1 MVVSARGARGG
12 NEPGVAVGAGGRPR
26 PRGSRG
32 NQGPFEIRNL
42 IFSMFEAERG
52 GPQAAGLGIGL
63 RRLALNIRR
72 SSDAV
77 RGVLERTLRC
87 GGSQGAAP
95 GNQGEIV
102 NEYLALELIRQRT
115 AERTEEARQASLAH
129 RLRLARRQRNRDEA
143 LVRRPVPDYVDGSF
157 RTIPEQ
163 VEAKPVEAV
172 R

>member
-1 MVVSARGARGG
+1 
-12 NEPGVAVGAGGRPR
+12 
-26 PRGSRG
+26 
-32 NQGPFEIRNL
+32 
-42 IFSMFEAERG
+42 
-52 GPQAAGLGIGL
+52 
-63 RRLALNIRR
+63 
-72 SSDAV
+72 
-77 RGVLERTLRC
+77 
-87 GGSQGAAP
+87 
-95 GNQGEIV
+95 V